1 MKKTVFVSGGA
12 RGIGKA
18 IAELFYEKGYNVV
31 INYNNSEIEAVSM
44 KEKMPGILI
53 LKGDVASEEEVERM
67 FDLAI
72 KHFGRVDILVNNAG
86 ICIPGLVTDMSL
98 AEWENV
104 FGVNVTGTFLCSKY
118 AAKNMVSN
126 HSGTIINISSIWG
139 VSGAC
144 MESCYSAS
152 KGAVISFTKA
162 LAKELGPSEIRV
174 NCVAPGY
181 IDTDMNKDITEE
193 DKNAFAEE
201 TPLGRIGTPDEV
213 AKTVLFLASDDAS
226 FITGQILGCDGGV
239 IV

>member
-1 MKKTVFVSGGA
+1 MSKTVFVSGGA

-18 IAELFYEKGYNVV
+18 VAELFYEKGYNVAV
-31 INYNNSEIEAVSM
+31 NYNNSEEAALSM

-53 LKGDVASEEEVERM
+53 LKGDVSIEDDVKRM
-67 FDLAI
+67 FDSAI
-72 KHFGRVDILVNNAG
+72 AHFGCIDVLVNNAG
-86 ICIPGLVTDMSL
+86 ISVPSLVTDMSL
-98 AEWENV
+98 ADWEKT

-118 AAKNMVSN
+118 AAKNMVNN
-126 HSGTIINISSIWG
+126 HSGVIINISSIWG
-139 VSGAC
+139 VSGAS

-152 KGAVISFTKA
+152 KGAVIAFTKA
-162 LAKELGPSEIRV
+162 LAKELGPSGIRV

-201 TPLGRIGTPDEV
+201 TPLGRIGTPEEV
-213 AKTVLFLASDDAS
+213 AQSVLFLASEESS
-226 FITGQILGCDGGV
+226 FVTGQILGCDGGV